1 MGRLKIKNKI
11 FIVISLF
18 AIILAGISSFTN
30 SNVLT
35 QAGIAC
41 QPVGSSTQMKE
52 VDSDYEGIPG
62 SEFAHRKWTVHELFK
77 NSVGFTSFY
86 GEGPGTWFYSEKINR
101 GAHIDGWNE
110 ETQKKFEEAR
120 RLSCDFGGVDWI
132 PNGFIWMS
140 NVLVSLV
147 GAIVKVLIGED
158 VLAETVTKIVGGD
171 GRSDGL
177 IGTFL
182 SSFYMPLILLAV
194 AIMVVT
200 LIYKGLIQMR
210 MREALS
216 SLIWTLGAFLIGV
229 ALMLQP
235 QLLASAPQKIT
246 STITTCVIGALSGQ
260 NCFAGNVNTPDLL
273 AESECISSVASSAV
287 NDAEMIT
294 NSMNCTIWKSFVL
307 DPWAEAQ
314 FGAPYSKLYT
324 KNAPSGG
331 EIWENLPEGQE
342 DKYCISLGSTRS
354 YKSSVTNGRVPTM
367 NKAEDTVCNVALYHL
382 FIKTKMKDTVNQSGN
397 NYDSAGV
404 MRSDDSGTYDSRWY
418 NILIPMAQDESKW
431 SIYSGQNSFAN
442 RLGSSILGLLAV
454 TAASTVLLTLSLFGG
469 AYKLIGLIL
478 MAFAPVFFLFA
489 IEPTRGRK
497 IFLGWLETLVSSFLK
512 YFAITVLLVVAL
524 VMYAG
529 LLSNIDSTMMSL
541 VAIIIL
547 TVALHMYR
555 KEIIDLIG
563 ASNMG
568 GERLSNKVGDLGE
581 RIWKGT
587 KEKTAATVGGAIGGA
602 WGMDRTR
609 RAKLK
614 ASKDTIKDLKDK
626 LQNATTEE
634 EKDFYKQELERE
646 EEEMRKHGLL
656 RGGAKSLAAG
666 SVSGGWE
673 STKRAFKRG
682 TGVGANIF
690 QQADRTS
697 MEMSRRTEKDKD
709 EAAKR
714 REEFE
719 RLLEAQR
726 ENPENK
732 KNANVELT
740 GETEVELTEEEIE
753 RNVIVSALRDSQRDP
768 IKYKD
773 KDKLTDEEINALDK
787 FADKLINEASD
798 EDLVELANDSE
809 ILNDENKRELVA
821 NEINA
826 RIRANSM
833 MGISSG
839 ILSRTPLTNNENLSN
854 DELRL
859 NFDVTLEDYMETG
872 DMDSLNKAISF
883 AKTIAER
890 NGESFNVDE
899 YKEQFKVMREKR
911 NDVGFERNPSIPREE
926 ELDSFK
932 GEYEVETKSGKVFNS
947 RNVDVPEKLKA
958 ERENFKEEIEKV
970 KELDNRIAENKRK
983 QQSTQ
988 SSGNEQQ
995 QASESENTQ
1004 QGSENRP
1011 PEPNNNPPGSNNNN
1025 PPESNNN
1032 RPPDPENRPP
1042 EPNNPPESE
1051 SENNEFNPPN
1061 LDNDG
1066 SKPSDSELSNAFD
1079 DMFIEMQLDDEEDLD
1094 DDDDDDK

>member
-1 MGRLKIKNKI
+1 MGKLKIKNKI

-35 QAGIAC
+35 QAGVAC
-41 QPVGSSTQMKE
+41 QSLGSSTQMKE

-86 GEGPGTWFYSEKINR
+86 GEGPGTWFYSEKIDR
-101 GAHIDGWNE
+101 GSHIDGWNE

-120 RLSCDFGGVDWI
+120 GLSCDFGGVDWI
-132 PNGFIWMS
+132 HNGFIWVS
-140 NVLVSLV
+140 SVLVSLV
-147 GAIVKVLIGED
+147 GAIVKALIGED
-158 VLAETVTKIVGGD
+158 KLAETVTKIVGGD
-171 GRSDGL
+171 GSSDGL

-200 LIYKGLIQMR
+200 IVYKGLIQMK

-235 QLLASAPQKIT
+235 QLLASAPQKVT
-246 STITTCVIGALSGQ
+246 STITSCVIGALSGQ

-324 KNAPSGG
+324 KNAPNGG

-431 SIYSGQNSFAN
+431 RIYSGQNSFAN
-442 RLGSSILGLLAV
+442 RLGSSIVGLVAI

-478 MAFAPVFFLFA
+478 MALAPVFFLFA

-512 YFAITVLLVVAL
+512 YFAITVLLVIAL

-529 LLSNIDSTMMSL
+529 LLSNIDSAMMSL

-568 GERLSNKVGDLGE
+568 GERLSNKFGDLGE
-581 RIWKGT
+581 RAWKGT
-587 KEKTAATVGGAIGGA
+587 KQKTAAAVGGAIGGA

-609 RAKLK
+609 REKLK

-626 LQNATTEE
+626 IQNATTEE
-634 EKDFYKQELERE
+634 EKDFYKQELEKE
-646 EEEMRKHGLL
+646 EEEKRKHGLL

-666 SVSGGWE
+666 SAVGGKD
-673 STKRAFKRG
+673 SIKRAFKRG

-697 MEMSRRTEKDKD
+697 MEMSRRAEKDKD

-732 KNANVELT
+732 KNANVKSAD
-740 GETEVELTEEEIE
+740 ETKVELTEEEIE

-768 IKYKD
+768 IKY

-872 DMDSLNKAISF
+872 DIDSLNKATNF

-899 YKEQFKVMREKR
+899 YKEQFEVMREKR
-911 NDVGFERNPSIPREE
+911 NDLGFERNQSIPREE
-926 ELDSFK
+926 ELNNVK
-932 GEYEVETKSGKVFNS
+932 GEYEIEMKSGKLFNS
-947 RNVDVPEKLKA
+947 RNVDVPEELKA
-958 ERENFKEEIEKV
+958 ERENFKEEIERV
-970 KELDNRIAENKRK
+970 YELEDKIAENRRK
-983 QQSTQ
+983 H
-988 SSGNEQQ
+988 
-995 QASESENTQ
+995 
-1004 QGSENRP
+1004 
-1011 PEPNNNPPGSNNNN
+1011 NN
-1025 PPESNNN
+1025 PPEPDNNK
-1032 RPPDPENRPP
+1032 
-1042 EPNNPPESE
+1042 
-1051 SENNEFNPPN
+1051 FNPPD

-1066 SKPSDSELSNAFD
+1066 SKPSDSELSNTFD
-1079 DMFIEMQLDDEEDLD
+1079 DMFGEFQSGDEEDLGN

>member
-1 MGRLKIKNKI
+1 MGKLKIKNKI

-41 QPVGSSTQMKE
+41 QPLGSSTQMKE

-86 GEGPGTWFYSEKINR
+86 GEGPGTWFYSEKIDR
-101 GAHIDGWNE
+101 GSHIDGWNE

-120 RLSCDFGGVDWI
+120 GLSCDFGGVDWI
-132 PNGFIWMS
+132 HNGFIWVS

-147 GAIVKVLIGED
+147 GAIVKALIGED
-158 VLAETVTKIVGGD
+158 KLAETVTKIVGGD
-171 GRSDGL
+171 GSSDGL

-200 LIYKGLIQMR
+200 IVYKGLIQMK

-235 QLLASAPQKIT
+235 QLLASAPQKVT
-246 STITTCVIGALSGQ
+246 STITSCVIGALSGQ

-307 DPWAEAQ
+307 DSWAEAQ

-354 YKSSVTNGRVPTM
+354 YKNSVTNGRVPTM

-382 FIKTKMKDTVNQSGN
+382 FIKTEMKDTVNQSGN

-431 SIYSGQNSFAN
+431 RIYSGQNSFAN
-442 RLGSSILGLLAV
+442 RLGSSIVGLVAI

-478 MAFAPVFFLFA
+478 MALAPVFFLFA

-512 YFAITVLLVVAL
+512 YFAITVLLVIAL

-529 LLSNIDSTMMSL
+529 LLSNIDSSMMSL

-568 GERLSNKVGDLGE
+568 GERLSNKFGDLGE
-581 RIWKGT
+581 RAWKGT
-587 KEKTAATVGGAIGGA
+587 KQKTAAAVGGAIGGA

-609 RAKLK
+609 REKLK

-646 EEEMRKHGLL
+646 EEEKRKHGLL

-666 SVSGGWE
+666 SAVGGKE
-673 STKRAFKRG
+673 SIKRAFKRG

-697 MEMSRRTEKDKD
+697 MEMSRRAEKDKD
-709 EAAKR
+709 EATKR

-719 RLLEAQR
+719 RNLEALR
-726 ENPENK
+726 ENPENE
-732 KNANVELT
+732 KNVNVKSAD
-740 GETEVELTEEEIE
+740 ETKVELTEEEIE

-773 KDKLTDEEINALDK
+773 KDKLTDEEINVLDK

-809 ILNDENKRELVA
+809 ILNDENKKELVA

-839 ILSRTPLTNNENLSN
+839 VLSRTPLTNNGNLSN

-859 NFDVTLEDYMETG
+859 NFDVALEDYMETG
-872 DMDSLNKAISF
+872 DIDSLNKATNL
-883 AKTIAER
+883 AKTIVER

-911 NDVGFERNPSIPREE
+911 NDVGFERDPSIPREE
-926 ELDSFK
+926 DLNNLK
-932 GEYEVETKSGKVFNS
+932 GEYEVEMKSGKVFNS
-947 RNVDVPEKLKA
+947 QNVDVPEELKA
-958 ERENFKEEIEKV
+958 EREKFKEEIEKV
-970 KELDNRIAENKRK
+970 KELDNKIAENRRK
-983 QQSTQ
+983 H
-988 SSGNEQQ
+988 
-995 QASESENTQ
+995 
-1004 QGSENRP
+1004 
-1011 PEPNNNPPGSNNNN
+1011 NN
-1025 PPESNNN
+1025 PPE
-1032 RPPDPENRPP
+1032 PEN
-1042 EPNNPPESE
+1042 NK
-1051 SENNEFNPPN
+1051 FNPPD

-1066 SKPSDSELSNAFD
+1066 SKPSDSELSNTFD
-1079 DMFIEMQLDDEEDLD
+1079 DMFGEFQFGDEEDLGN